1 MVIENSIKTYNAKS
15 TLLFTC
21 RHGKTECMN
30 SKKIISVC
38 KDNAKCFEEIAEQL
52 ATYGSQQKAVV
63 QTVKT
68 IINYVDEL
76 DEKVGDVPPEWF
88 DYTVSQFYNSWVMT
102 NPKEIGKLIKKYG
115 DEFSTQTLEKVNY
128 WKKNPF
134 TWMFFSFVEDH
145 GEDIFTVCDELS
157 REQHLLYSPSLTS
170 LRTNEKLRKGN
181 YLALIVPNEECLQA
195 SGLIHHIHLQSR
207 DMDSFCKILDPI
219 GYASGGITQVINNRY
234 IEFCK
239 LSIRTVISEDQHRL
253 FNGIF
258 CWAELH
264 LPGIRSIE
272 IPNIPGS
279 WEVDETLVTSKQLVR
294 LSYLKIEPTL
304 SKKIHVPEAMLDGRT
319 TKKFWDIGNEVRPDL
334 YINLATDQVAISSL
348 SQVGFNIVLCLLAHI
363 FPQSNLLGGKP
374 DYVMSLFTSAFLKEV
389 DDIVLPWRK
398 FMEPFNEFNEIDEVD
413 ELDEFDKFDEFDEM
427 EEEPEISDKIDRIY
441 KVLAPFF
448 SKIINSADPE
458 ELKKITEDLGLD
470 PEELSAF
477 MEQVE
482 SQIEKES
489 PHLEL
494 SQEDEVLAIEFPI
507 SLNFLRP
514 LFNDHLVNS
523 ELFDINDDEESYALF
538 ATLTNNNF
546 ANEVQATGL
555 CDYVTDLF
563 LEEFGAENGLQIMG
577 QLFYMLLLSSDEKL
591 LVRSYALEILKV
603 HHSTLLPSLG
613 TDIEGFMGRFSRFV
627 YRKLAK
633 RALVMLDARPS
644 KEQLEQ
650 GSYTVVP
657 SDLLYDLIS
666 IKDDEDEDDDEEG
679 DFDET
684 E

>member
-1 MVIENSIKTYNAKS
+1 
-15 TLLFTC
+15 
-21 RHGKTECMN
+21 MN

-38 KDNAKCFEEIAEQL
+38 KDNGKCFEEIADPIMTV
-52 ATYGSQQKAVV
+52 ASQQKAMI

-68 IINYVDEL
+68 IINYVGEL
-76 DEKVGDVPPEWF
+76 EESVDDVPPEWF

-157 REQHLLYSPSLTS
+157 HEQHLLYSPSLTS
-170 LRTNEKLRKGN
+170 LRTNENLRKGN
-181 YLALIVPNEECLQA
+181 YLALTVPNEEFLQA
-195 SGLIHHIHLQSR
+195 SGLIHHIHLQGR
-207 DMDSFCKILDPI
+207 DMDSFCRILDSI

-348 SQVGFNIVLCLLAHI
+348 SQSGFNIVLCLLAHI
-363 FPQSNLLGGKP
+363 FPQSNLLVGKP
-374 DYVMSLFTSAFLKEV
+374 DYVMSFFTFAFLKEV
-389 DDIVLPWRK
+389 DDIILPWRK
-398 FMEPFNEFNEIDEVD
+398 FMEPFNEFDEIDEVD
-413 ELDEFDKFDEFDEM
+413 ELDNIDGIDDGSEDESGSTEKIALLH
-427 EEEPEISDKIDRIY
+427 EAIAQYTSIILKTTEPENLKQ
-441 KVLAPFF
+441 VA
-448 SKIINSADPE
+448 E
-458 ELKKITEDLGLD
+458 ELGIDSDNIT
-470 PEELSAF
+470 AF
-477 MEQVE
+477 MEKLDAQLE
-482 SQIEKES
+482 EFS
-489 PHLEL
+489 PPLEL
-494 SQEDEVLAIEFPI
+494 SQQDQDL
-507 SLNFLRP
+507 SLDFWPPVYLVKP
-514 LFNDHLVNS
+514 LFYDDLVNGR
-523 ELFDINDDEESYALF
+523 LFDIYDDEETYELF

-546 ANEVQATGL
+546 VHEVQTEGL
-555 CDYVTDLF
+555 YDYVSTMF
-563 LEEFGAENGLQIMG
+563 LEEFGNKKRYPIMG
-577 QLFYMLLLSSDEKL
+577 QLFYMLLLSDDEKH
-591 LVRSYALEILKV
+591 LVRSYALEILKM
-603 HHSTLLPSLG
+603 HHSTLLPALE
-613 TDIEGFMGRFSRFV
+613 TDVEGFIGKFSKFV

-633 RALVMLDARPS
+633 RALVMLDTRPS

-650 GSYTVVP
+650 GSYTIVP

-666 IKDDEDEDDDEEG
+666 LQGNEDGEYEEI
-679 DFDET
+679 E
-684 E
+684 